1 MFRGDDIRDNK
12 GNLAVLL
19 ESKMNPT
26 GMAGINANLAY
37 GSLPGHKSTQS
48 DVVRAYLQSWLGT
61 KVPTWVELSSELV
74 PDEFKHISDHVSD
87 YGGRCMAIQRQDIIG
102 I

>member
-1 MFRGDDIRDNK
+1 VFRGDDIRDNE

-19 ESKMNPT
+19 ESKVNPT

-37 GSLPGHKSTQS
+37 GSLPGHKTTQS

-61 KVPTWVELSSELV
+61 KVPTWVELSPERFLMSSN
-74 PDEFKHISDHVSD
+74 ISSDHVSD
-87 YGGRCMAIQRQDIIG
+87 FGGPHTATQKLG
-102 I
+102 IVGI